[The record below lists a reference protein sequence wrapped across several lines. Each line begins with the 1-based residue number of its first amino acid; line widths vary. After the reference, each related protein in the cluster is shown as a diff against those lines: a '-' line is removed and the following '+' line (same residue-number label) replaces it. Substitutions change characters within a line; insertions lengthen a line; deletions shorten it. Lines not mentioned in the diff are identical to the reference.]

1 MHRRYYYPLQNSKVK
16 IVILLFAGIIMCP
29 RIHAQQRTVF
39 AYGGNFNRPFMEY
52 IIKLTKK
59 PNPRICYLATASG
72 DNPVNILSWYKEC
85 EGLPMQPFT
94 QKLFINSVNE
104 IHSFEETLLSMDA
117 IVVGGGNTLNMMAIW
132 KAQGIDTVLKKAYD
146 RGIILSGGSAGSV
159 CWFLNGISDSRPK
172 YLSIVQGLG
181 FIPYSHCAHYHS
193 QANRRP
199 LYQDNILSGKMQVGY
214 ALDDS
219 AAVLFIN
226 EKFDHSVSVGINNNA
241 YFISVT
247 AGRINEKLLLAEE
260 IFADSKK

>member
-1 MHRRYYYPLQNSKVK
+1 MKK
-16 IVILLFAGIIMCP
+16 IILLFFGMILFAQMN
-29 RIHAQQRTVF
+29 AQQRIIF

-52 IIKLTKK
+52 IIRLTKK

-72 DNPVNILSWYKEC
+72 DNPVNIVSWFKEC

-94 QKLFINSVNE
+94 QKVFINSVNE
-104 IHSFEETLLSMDA
+104 THSFEETLLGMDA

-159 CWFLNGISDSRPK
+159 CWFLEGISDSRPK
-172 YLSIVQGLG
+172 NLSIVQGLG
-181 FIPYSHCAHYHS
+181 FISYSHCAHYHS
-193 QANRRP
+193 QALRKP
-199 LYQDNILSGKMQVGY
+199 LYQADILSGKMQAGY

-226 EKFDHSVSVGINNNA
+226 EKFNRSVSVGKNNNA
-241 YFISVT
+241 WFLSVVD
-247 AGRINEKLLLAEE
+247 GKLIEKLLTTDE
-260 IFADSKK
+260 ILK